1 MYIMVKTILYILNP
15 EKYFEN
21 VVKIFR
27 GMADLHVIY
36 VTTNKP
42 YTHIMNIFKQ
52 EGLAVE
58 KIFFVDC
65 ISKEVLNTLPA
76 ETENCMFVEGP
87 QDIVGISFAINAGIE
102 HMPGDKILFFDSLS
116 TLLMYNDEFVVGRF
130 SNFIVNK
137 LRANGVSGVI
147 LALESDFEKD
157 ILKNV
162 QSFVDEVIKNVK
174 H

>member
-1 MYIMVKTILYILNP
+1 M
-15 EKYFEN
+15 
-21 VVKIFR
+21 
-27 GMADLHVIY
+27 
-36 VTTNKP
+36 
-42 YTHIMNIFKQ
+42 
-52 EGLAVE
+52 
-58 KIFFVDC
+58 
-65 ISKEVLNTLPA
+65 NTLPA

-137 LRANGVSGVI
+137 LRANCVSGVI